1 MAEQQP
7 TTGHG
12 EDESPTAQLA
22 SASPVDRAFL
32 TNDTEAGQL
41 ILVRHG
47 QQIWPDPIT
56 STNGEWVDPPL
67 SELGLRQAATVAGYL
82 ATEPI
87 TAVYSSNLQRARVT
101 GQIIADQHGL
111 EVEVVEQLAE
121 FHFYGL
127 LPHDS
132 RARDVLGQK
141 IIDGARERF
150 ALTRRWDSFPES
162 ESSAEF
168 RRRVGYAVEAAVT
181 SHPSETIVVA
191 CHGGVINAY
200 LAEILGIGEDMF
212 FRASHAS
219 VHRIRYHHGRRV
231 LESVNEDAFLRQAG
245 VLTR

>member
-7 TTGHG
+7 TA
-12 EDESPTAQLA
+12 ESGYDLPIEQP
-22 SASPVDRAFL
+22 SSSSPIDRAFL
-32 TNDTEAGQL
+32 TDDDDVGQL

-47 QQIWPDPIT
+47 QQVWPDPIT

-67 SELGLRQAATVAGYL
+67 SELGLLQATAVAEYL
-82 ATEPI
+82 AVEPI
-87 TAVYSSNLQRARVT
+87 TAVYSSNLQRALVT
-101 GQIIADQHGL
+101 GRTIAHRHGL

-132 RARDVLGQK
+132 RARDVLGEK

-150 ALTRRWDSFPES
+150 AQTRRWDSFPES

-181 SHPSETIVVA
+181 SHPSETIVIA

-200 LAEILGIGEDMF
+200 LAEILGIQEDMF

-219 VHRIRYHHGRRV
+219 VHRVRYNHGRRV
-231 LESVNEDAFLRQAG
+231 VETVNEDVFLRQAG
-245 VLTR
+245 VLSR

>member
-1 MAEQQP
+1 MADQDDATEA
-7 TTGHG
+7 G
-12 EDESPTAQLA
+12 ERTSPTEVEA
-22 SASPVDRAFL
+22 SSSPIDRAFL
-32 TNDTEAGQL
+32 TNDVDAGQL

-47 QQIWPDPIT
+47 QQVWPDPIS

-67 SELGLRQAATVAGYL
+67 SPLGRRQAETVAEYL
-82 ATEPI
+82 GSEPI

-101 GQIIADQHGL
+101 GEIIADRHGL

-121 FHFYGL
+121 FHFYGS

-132 RARDVLGQK
+132 RARDVLGEK

-150 ALTRRWDSFPES
+150 AQTRRWDSFPES
-162 ESSAEF
+162 ESSADF

-181 SHPSETIVVA
+181 SHPSETIVIA

-200 LAEILGIGEDMF
+200 LAEILGIREDMF

-219 VHRIRYHHGRRV
+219 VHRIRYNHGRRV
-231 LESVNEDAFLRQAG
+231 LESVNEDVFLRLAG
-245 VLTR
+245 VLSR